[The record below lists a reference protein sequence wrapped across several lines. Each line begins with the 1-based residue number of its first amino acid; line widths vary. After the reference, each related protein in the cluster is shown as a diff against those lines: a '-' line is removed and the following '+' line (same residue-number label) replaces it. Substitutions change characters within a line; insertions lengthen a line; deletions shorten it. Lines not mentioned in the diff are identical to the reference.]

1 MLYVKYI
8 LIKKKKERKRNHK
21 GKEKGVKK
29 RQYLPTLENCRK
41 LYVGDNKTRRQS
53 GMGYICMQIHIH
65 KVYIYDTV

>member
-1 MLYVKYI
+1 MSNIFQL
-8 LIKKKKERKRNHK
+8 KKKKRKRNHK

-29 RQYLPTLENCRK
+29 TPFGVSTLENCRK